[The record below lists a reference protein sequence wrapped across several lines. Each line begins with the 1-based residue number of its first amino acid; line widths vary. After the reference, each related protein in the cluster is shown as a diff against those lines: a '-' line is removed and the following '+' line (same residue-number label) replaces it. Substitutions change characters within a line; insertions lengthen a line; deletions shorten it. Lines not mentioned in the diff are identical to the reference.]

1 MAGRVLEV
9 AQLRIGGGLFTRGAC
24 SMDRF
29 SKDNVRE
36 LSHFVQNP
44 YKSRAYQWNRLA
56 SMATVDME
64 VAIGSEKQW

>member
-1 MAGRVLEV
+1 
-9 AQLRIGGGLFTRGAC
+9 
-24 SMDRF
+24 MDRF

-36 LSHFVQNP
+36 LTHLVQNP